1 VDFGFKNKAE
11 NKGFNCNKLA
21 RVLHSKNNHRPGYKG
36 VIMSPMPVLSDA
48 VARKLVDSL
57 STALVYLDEALEIQY
72 LNPAAEM
79 LLGTSARQV
88 KGINLKDLLPAEDP
102 LLEHADTALGTLDG
116 VAEWEAQLTVLRRDP
131 ITVDI
136 SITPI
141 EEDGIVYLLVELQP
155 VDRHIRAYREE
166 QQREQHD
173 LSREVI
179 RGLAHEIKNPLGGLR
194 GAAQLL
200 ERQIKNDVL
209 KEYTGIITSEADRLR
224 DLVDRLLG
232 PAERL
237 TISSINVHEV
247 VEYVRQLLEA
257 ELDGRDI
264 AVVRD
269 YDPSIPDIAVDRE
282 QIIQAVLNIARNGA
296 QAIGDEGRLILRT
309 RTERQYTIG
318 SKRVRL
324 AVRID
329 VEDSGAGIAPEMQ
342 DKIFYPMVTG
352 RDDGTGLG
360 LPIAQNILNQH
371 GGIIEC
377 QSQPGKTIFSLIIP
391 LEA

>member
-1 VDFGFKNKAE
+1 
-11 NKGFNCNKLA
+11 
-21 RVLHSKNNHRPGYKG
+21 
-36 VIMSPMPVLSDA
+36 MSPMPTLSDV
-48 VARKLVDSL
+48 VARKLIDSL

-72 LNPAAEM
+72 LNPAAEV

-88 KGINLKDLLPAEDP
+88 KGLNLKDLLPDDDP
-102 LLEHADTALGTLDG
+102 LLDHAQTALGTLEG
-116 VAEWEAQLTVLRRDP
+116 VAEWEAQLTVLRQSP

-136 SITPI
+136 SITPL
-141 EEDGIVYLLVELQP
+141 EEQGICYLLVELQP

-200 ERQIKNDVL
+200 ERQIKDDVL
-209 KEYTGIITSEADRLR
+209 REYTGIITSEADRLR

-237 TISSINVHEV
+237 TISKINVHEV
-247 VEYVRQLLEA
+247 VEYVRQLLVA
-257 ELDGRDI
+257 ELDSSDI
-264 AVVRD
+264 EVIRD

-282 QIIQAVLNIARNGA
+282 QIIQALLNVARNGA
-296 QAIGDEGRLILRT
+296 QALNGEGQLTLRT
-309 RTERQYTIG
+309 RTERQHTINNT
-318 SKRVRL
+318 RVRL

-329 VEDSGAGIAPEMQ
+329 VEDNGAGIPLEMQ

-360 LPIAQNILNQH
+360 LPIAQNILTQH
-371 GGIIEC
+371 GGTIEC
-377 QSQPGKTIFSLIIP
+377 QSQAGKTIFSLIIP
-391 LEA
+391 LEASRA

>member
-1 VDFGFKNKAE
+1 
-11 NKGFNCNKLA
+11 
-21 RVLHSKNNHRPGYKG
+21 
-36 VIMSPMPVLSDA
+36 MSPMPVLSDA

-88 KGINLKDLLPAEDP
+88 KGLNLKDLLPDNDP
-102 LLEHADTALGTLDG
+102 LLEHADTALGSLEG
-116 VAEWEAQLTVLRRDP
+116 VAEWEAQITVLRQDP

-136 SITPI
+136 SITPL
-141 EEDGIVYLLVELQP
+141 EENGIVYLLVELQP

-200 ERQIKNDVL
+200 ERQIEDDVL
-209 KEYTGIITSEADRLR
+209 REYTGIITSEADRLR

-237 TISSINVHEV
+237 NISEINIHEV
-247 VEYVRQLLEA
+247 VEYVRQLIEA
-257 ELDGRDI
+257 EQGDTQI
-264 AVVRD
+264 SVIRD
-269 YDPSIPDIAVDRE
+269 YDPSIPDVAVDRE
-282 QIIQAVLNIARNGA
+282 QLIQALLNVARNGA
-296 QAIGDEGRLILRT
+296 QALAGEGRVVLRT

-318 SKRVRL
+318 SQRVRL

-329 VEDSGAGIAPEMQ
+329 VEDNGDGVPEDMQ

-360 LPIAQNILNQH
+360 LPIAQNILTQH

>member
-1 VDFGFKNKAE
+1 
-11 NKGFNCNKLA
+11 
-21 RVLHSKNNHRPGYKG
+21 
-36 VIMSPMPVLSDA
+36 MSPMPILSDA
-48 VARKLVDSL
+48 VARKLIDSL
-57 STALVYLDEALEIQY
+57 TTALVYLDEALEIQY

-88 KGINLKDLLPAEDP
+88 KGINLKDLLPANDP
-102 LLEHADTALGTLDG
+102 LLEHAQTAMGSLDG
-116 VAEWEAQLTVLRRDP
+116 VAEWEAQLTILRNDP

-136 SITPI
+136 SITPL
-141 EEDGIVYLLVELQP
+141 EENDIVYLLVELQP

-200 ERQIKNDVL
+200 ERQINDEVL
-209 KEYTGIITSEADRLR
+209 LEYTGIITSEADRLR

-237 TISSINVHEV
+237 NKRNLNVHEII
-247 VEYVRQLLEA
+247 EYVRQLLEA
-257 ELDGRDI
+257 ELGDSDI
-264 AVVRD
+264 RVIRD
-269 YDPSIPDIAVDRE
+269 YDPSIPDIELDRE
-282 QIIQAVLNIARNGA
+282 QMIQALLNVARNGA
-296 QAIGDEGRLILRT
+296 QAITGSGQLTLRT
-309 RTERQYTIG
+309 RTERQITIG
-318 SKRVRL
+318 NKRVRL
-324 AVRID
+324 AIRID
-329 VEDSGAGIAPEMQ
+329 VEDSGSGIPADMQ
-342 DKIFYPMVTG
+342 DKVFYPMVTG
-352 RDDGTGLG
+352 RDEGTGLG
-360 LPIAQNILNQH
+360 LPIAQNILTQH

-377 QSQPGKTIFSLIIP
+377 QSVPGKTVFSLIIP

>member
-1 VDFGFKNKAE
+1 
-11 NKGFNCNKLA
+11 
-21 RVLHSKNNHRPGYKG
+21 
-36 VIMSPMPVLSDA
+36 MSPMPVLSDA

-88 KGINLKDLLPAEDP
+88 KGLNLKDLLPLDDP

-136 SITPI
+136 SITPM

-200 ERQIKNDVL
+200 ERQIDDDVL
-209 KEYTGIITSEADRLR
+209 REYTGIITSEADRLR

-257 ELDGRDI
+257 ELDSRDI
-264 AVVRD
+264 QVVRD

-282 QIIQAVLNIARNGA
+282 QMIQAILNVARNGA
-296 QAIGDEGRLILRT
+296 QAIADAGRLVLRT

-329 VEDSGAGIAPEMQ
+329 IEDSGAGIPPEMQ